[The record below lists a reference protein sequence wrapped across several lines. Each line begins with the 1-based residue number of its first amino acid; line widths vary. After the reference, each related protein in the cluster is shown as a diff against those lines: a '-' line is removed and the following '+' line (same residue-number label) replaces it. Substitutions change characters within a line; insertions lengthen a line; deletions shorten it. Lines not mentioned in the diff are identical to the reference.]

1 MWYNDKEKVMVIVRQ
16 VKIAA
21 AASVVFYNLGGDFMS
36 LHFVII

>member
-1 MWYNDKEKVMVIVRQ
+1 MWYDDKEKVSVIVRQ

-21 AASVVFYNLGGDFMS
+21 AASVVFCSLDGDFMS